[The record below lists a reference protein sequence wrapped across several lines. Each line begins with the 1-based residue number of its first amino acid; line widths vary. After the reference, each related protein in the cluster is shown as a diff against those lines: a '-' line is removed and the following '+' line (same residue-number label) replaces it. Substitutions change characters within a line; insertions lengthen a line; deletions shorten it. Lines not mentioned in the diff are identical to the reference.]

1 MSTDNEYHVTES
13 SGSDQLGSVVTRGF
27 AIRNRET
34 IFLPAE
40 EFRGYEEAVPG
51 SGEKI
56 LQLLIQQAEHRMEIE
71 KSEME
76 IERNEQVH
84 RHLIREKQVKEASE
98 NRSSLLGFG
107 GIALIGVFLL
117 AVFFALMGMEA
128 AAIAAIALPTLQ
140 GIAQLISS
148 MRNPKEK

>member
-13 SGSDQLGSVVTRGF
+13 SGSEQLGSVVTRGF

-40 EFRGYEEAVPG
+40 DFRGYEETVPG

-71 KSEME
+71 RSE
-76 IERNEQVH
+76 QAH
-84 RHLIREKQVKEASE
+84 RHLIREQQIKEASE